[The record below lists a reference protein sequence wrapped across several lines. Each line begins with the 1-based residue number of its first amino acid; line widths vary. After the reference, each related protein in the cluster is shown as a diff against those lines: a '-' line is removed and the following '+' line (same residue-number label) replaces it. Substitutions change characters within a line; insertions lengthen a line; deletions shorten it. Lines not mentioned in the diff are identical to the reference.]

1 VLAGL
6 LAETPAAR
14 AAAERAAQVLQH
26 ATVAPASGS
35 RPCDGLGDAIW
46 SLRVLA
52 AAGATPQEVPAAPV
66 AAAEPYWGRLPT
78 ATVRRRLVINQDPTR
93 LRTAELIALGEVPG
107 QARAAA
113 AELVARHATTG
124 RWLGDRLAHDTAM
137 LSGIWGLVGVAR
149 TLLRADEHGS
159 PALRDAYRVDPH
171 AADAPPEG
179 PIRTTRTGSAGLLL
193 TERPRRDGES

>member
-1 VLAGL
+1 M
-6 LAETPAAR
+6 AAKKK
-14 AAAERAAQVLQH
+14 
-26 ATVAPASGS
+26 
-35 RPCDGLGDAIW
+35 
-46 SLRVLA
+46 
-52 AAGATPQEVPAAPV
+52 
-66 AAAEPYWGRLPT
+66 
-78 ATVRRRLVINQDPTR
+78 TVRNLSDGKSHTAGSVRSFTEWTPTR

-137 LSGIWGLVGVAR
+137 LSGLWGLVGVAR
-149 TLLRADEHGS
+149 TLLRADGYGI

-171 AADAPPEG
+171 AAGAPPEG

-193 TERPRRDGES
+193 IERPRRDGES